1 VFVKRFVQE
10 IKNNITMKTLKA
22 QAKKVINFLI
32 LFVLASNL
40 VQAQQLSLANS
51 ESTLTV
57 LGTSNIHDW
66 HLDAKNQSGSII
78 FKDLQSCLIE
88 AITLNVEAESL
99 ESGKSGMDKNT
110 FKALNTDD
118 YKTISFQLVEVISL
132 TDKGNDVYESKVS
145 GDLSISGTTQRIEL
159 NLSINVLE
167 SSVKLTGEKIIK
179 MTDFGVEP
187 PKALFGTITTG
198 DQLTIKFS
206 TVFQ

>member
-1 VFVKRFVQE
+1 
-10 IKNNITMKTLKA
+10 MKPLKA

-145 GDLSISGTTQRIEL
+145 GDLSISGTTKRIEL
-159 NLSINVLE
+159 NLNINVLE

>member
-1 VFVKRFVQE
+1 M
-10 IKNNITMKTLKA
+10 NTLKA
-22 QAKKVINFLI
+22 QGTKVINLLI
-32 LFVLASNL
+32 LFVLVSNL
-40 VQAQQLSLANS
+40 INAQQFSLANN

-66 HLDAKNQSGSII
+66 DLDAKNQSGSIV
-78 FKDLQSCLIE
+78 FKDLQSCLVE
-88 AITLNVEAESL
+88 AITLNVVAESL

-110 FKALNTDD
+110 FKALSTDD
-118 YKTISFQLVEVISL
+118 YKTISFQLVEVTSL
-132 TDKGNDVYESKVS
+132 TDKGNNVYEAKTS
-145 GDLSISGTTQRIEL
+145 GDLTISGTKKRISL

-198 DQLTIKFS
+198 DELTIKFS
-206 TVFQ
+206 TIFK

>member
-1 VFVKRFVQE
+1 
-10 IKNNITMKTLKA
+10 MYTLHT
-22 QAKKVINFLI
+22 QRKKVLNLLI
-32 LFVLASNL
+32 LFVLVSNL
-40 VQAQQLSLANS
+40 IHAQQFSLANN

-66 HLDAKNQSGSII
+66 HLDTKNQSGLIV
-78 FKDLQSCLIE
+78 FKDLESCLIE
-88 AITLNVEAESL
+88 SLTLNVVAESL

-118 YKTISFQLVEVISL
+118 YKTISFQLVEVTSL
-132 TDKGNDVYESKVS
+132 TDKGDNVYEAKTS
-145 GDLSISGTTQRIEL
+145 GDLTISGTKKRISL
-159 NLSINVLE
+159 NLNINVFE

-198 DQLTIKFS
+198 DEISIKFS
-206 TVFQ
+206 TIFK

>member
-1 VFVKRFVQE
+1 
-10 IKNNITMKTLKA
+10 MKTLKA

-145 GDLSISGTTQRIEL
+145 GDLSISGTTKRIEL
-159 NLSINVLE
+159 NLNINVLE